1 MKRKNGITLIAL
13 VITIIVLLILAGVSI
28 SALMGDNGILTNASN
43 ASEQSLIGT
52 EKEQLSVAYSSCK
65 ADNAVG
71 SMGIDAVISASQLQ
85 SKMNSSYGSGKVDV
99 EQVGNLLTV
108 KYLNTNRLY
117 SINQDGIVLH
127 LSKIFEEVIPSG
139 GSVTKIGI
147 DEYGNLVNMNNWLCI
162 YDSEEDGWILAEELG
177 SYANA
182 AYVGDIVDG
191 EIEGNMP
198 MYIVSLTGSG
208 APTEFKPVIGL
219 HYTFYGLSDLTVK
232 PEIPSTV
239 LNPDNWSIFHGTGI
253 SE

>member
-28 SALMGDNGILTNASN
+28 SMISGEDGILTNASN
-43 ASEQSLIGT
+43 AKVKTAIAT
-52 EKEQLSVAYSSCK
+52 EKEQLSVAYSNCK

-71 SMGIDAVISASQLQ
+71 SLGIDAVISASQLQ

-117 SINQDGIVLH
+117 SINQSGIVLH
-127 LSKIFEEVIPSG
+127 LNKVFEDAYSAS
-139 GSVTKIGI
+139 GSVSKIGI
-147 DEYGNLVNMNNWLCI
+147 DEYGNLVDMNNWLCI

-177 SYANA
+177 SYASA

-198 MYIVSLTGSG
+198 MYIVSLTGSNV
-208 APTEFKPVIGL
+208 PTEFKPVIGL